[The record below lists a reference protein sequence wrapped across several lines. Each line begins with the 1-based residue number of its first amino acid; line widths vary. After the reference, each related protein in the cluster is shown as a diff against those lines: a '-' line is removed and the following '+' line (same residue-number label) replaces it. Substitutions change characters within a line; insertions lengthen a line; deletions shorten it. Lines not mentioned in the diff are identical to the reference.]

1 MAIDCCWKHDS
12 TNSQSGH
19 IYTSLTCIWNIMVI
33 IITRISFSIFAF
45 WVSLSDTYGPPL
57 LAQPSLYFSSC
68 NESWSSIYS
77 ASSILNYTFKVRLHA
92 SCRSSSSSSHQK
104 QQASAAQLTHTLYA
118 LWLHS
123 SSILVYSFT
132 CPIEFLD
139 RSIHI
144 VLHPNPDY
152 GVQYVPP
159 LFLHFDS
166 FIFKSAFLPVYTNS
180 ENVESHAG
188 SLILCFTAFLFCFCV
203 LSVHEKSTDVTH
215 THTQIVHDKT
225 HQQQ

>member
-1 MAIDCCWKHDS
+1 MIRELPLEISFFFLWNGQKFKCLSNISIIRRGRKEKKKKKSGLAIDCCWKHDS

-92 SCRSSSSSSHQK
+92 SCRSSSSSSHQ
-104 QQASAAQLTHTLYA
+104 
-118 LWLHS
+118 
-123 SSILVYSFT
+123 
-132 CPIEFLD
+132 
-139 RSIHI
+139 
-144 VLHPNPDY
+144 
-152 GVQYVPP
+152 
-159 LFLHFDS
+159 
-166 FIFKSAFLPVYTNS
+166 
-180 ENVESHAG
+180 
-188 SLILCFTAFLFCFCV
+188 
-203 LSVHEKSTDVTH
+203 
-215 THTQIVHDKT
+215 
-225 HQQQ
+225 